1 MKLIHAMVAPHRVPQ
16 VIHAL
21 RHLPHFPGYT
31 LLNGVGESRGQGLGG
46 THVPSEADI
55 DARRCQVL
63 LIACPDDEAEQIADI
78 IRQEAHTG
86 LTGDGLVLI
95 GDLLDARRI
104 RTDERGDAAL

>member
-1 MKLIHAMVAPHRVPQ
+1 MKLIHAVVAPHRLPQ

-31 LLNGVGESRGQGLGG
+31 LLEGVGESRGQGLGG

-63 LIACPDDEAEQIADI
+63 LIACPDDEAGLIADTI
-78 IRQEAHTG
+78 CQEAHTG
-86 LTGDGLVLI
+86 LPGDGLVLI
-95 GDLLDARRI
+95 TELLDAWRI
-104 RTDERGDAAL
+104 RTDQRGDDAL

>member
-1 MKLIHAMVAPHRVPQ
+1 MKLIQAVVAPHRVAE

-31 LLNGVGESRGQGLGG
+31 LLDGVGESRGQGLGG

-55 DARRCQVL
+55 DRRPCCLL
-63 LIACPDDEAEQIADI
+63 LIACPDDEADQITAC

-86 LTGDGLVLI
+86 LAGDGVILVSE
-95 GDLLDARRI
+95 LLEALRI
-104 RTDERGDAAL
+104 RTDQRGESAL